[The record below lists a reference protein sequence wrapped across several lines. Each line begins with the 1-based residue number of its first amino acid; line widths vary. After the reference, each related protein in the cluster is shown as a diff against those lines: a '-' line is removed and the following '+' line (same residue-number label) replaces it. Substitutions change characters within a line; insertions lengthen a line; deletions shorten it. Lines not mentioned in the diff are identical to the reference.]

1 MTSTFLLFLM
11 CVFIIAAE
19 LWRMRNFDKIYE
31 ELRNINRIL
40 KDEVHGIQLQMIR
53 EKLGYQ

>member
-1 MTSTFLLFLM
+1 M

-19 LWRMRNFDKIYE
+19 LWRMRNFDKIEE
-31 ELRNINRIL
+31 ELRNINRLL

-53 EKLGYQ
+53 EKLGSQ